1 MIIGEYSPKR
11 SRSEYLAIITKPEAN
26 NCFSIILLIISI
38 YNSFLGMPPSMQPP
52 PFIRP
57 DVQAAPPVLQ
67 PDEPAAK
74 KSKVDAGP
82 EANLI
87 PENIFVQKHQG
98 SVRFQVQ
105 IPDIPDKTEW
115 KCHGQKIFLALPWTD
130 PVRIL
135 FIYLPV

>member
-1 MIIGEYSPKR
+1 
-11 SRSEYLAIITKPEAN
+11 
-26 NCFSIILLIISI
+26 
-38 YNSFLGMPPSMQPP
+38 MQPP

-57 DVQAAPPVLQ
+57 DVQAAPPVIP

-87 PENIFVQKHQG
+87 PENIFLQKHQG

-105 IPDIPDKTEW
+105 VPDIPDKTEW
-115 KCHGQKIFLALPWTD
+115 KCQGQKISLTLPWTD
-130 PVRIL
+130 PVRTLFGLDLHHL
-135 FIYLPV
+135 FIICIDP